1 MWKCN
6 HSVVECPKHKG
17 NWDCHSFCPLCE
29 GFGEYCEKCG
39 DNGMGGDDD
48 D

>member
-1 MWKCN
+1 MVCE
-6 HSVVECPKHKG
+6 HEIVQCERHGG
-17 NWDCHSFCPLCE
+17 NWDCTSFCPLCE
-29 GFGEYCEKCG
+29 GYGEYCVKCG